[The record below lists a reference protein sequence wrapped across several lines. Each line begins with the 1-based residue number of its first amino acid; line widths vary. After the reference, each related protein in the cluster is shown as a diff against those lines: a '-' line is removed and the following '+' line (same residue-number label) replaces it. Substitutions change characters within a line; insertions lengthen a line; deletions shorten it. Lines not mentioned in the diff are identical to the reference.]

1 MKKWINNM
9 SIRAKIMLITTPLT
23 IALILS
29 VIIMAVTVNTTMTNT
44 KDIYNDKLYSINN
57 ALVSADRDFYQALIA
72 ATQHFD
78 MVNGFSLVPE
88 DILSDLTAM
97 KLADFEKNRDQVLSN
112 LEKAV
117 GFAKDDKL
125 LYLELKSES
134 NQSFEQ
140 LYNNF
145 KSGYSAWLK
154 LYDVKTDTGDFATW
168 NDEFDK
174 LRNNLDEME
183 GITDDWAEKA
193 SKTLIGQIQAQVIT
207 ISVIFTI
214 VIVLLFAFEFYGIH
228 QIRTS
233 MQSTRDN
240 IDKLSGGDLTVK
252 FPADDELGKD
262 EVGQMA
268 KSAKLLSN
276 KLREVMTTSNEM
288 ANQLSESG
296 TDLASSANQASQASD
311 QVTSAVGEIA
321 KGAVSQADNVRSAS
335 ENTENIGTNIET
347 IVENVKEMDS
357 VASEMKSAC
366 DNAMDSLG
374 KLIRQS
380 EEVTSSV
387 KEIGDTINST
397 NDSAKKI
404 SEFTQ
409 AITDISAQTNLL
421 SLNASIEAARA
432 GDAGRGFAV
441 VADEIR
447 QLADQSKDSA
457 DKIKGI
463 VDQLLSDSASS
474 VSVLEKLNESFGM
487 QAEQLEST
495 RSTME
500 VMNGNVASVR
510 DTSASISK
518 RVSSLDSAKNELTSI
533 VSDLSAISEENAA
546 STEETNASMEELNST
561 FTIITDSASKLQV
574 LASDMKDTISYFKV

>member
-357 VASEMKSAC
+357 VATETKSAC